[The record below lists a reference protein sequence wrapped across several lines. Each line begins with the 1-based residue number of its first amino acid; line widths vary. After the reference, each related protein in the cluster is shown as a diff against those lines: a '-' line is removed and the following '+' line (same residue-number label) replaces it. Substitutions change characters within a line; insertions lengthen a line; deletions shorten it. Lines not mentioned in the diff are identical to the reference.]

1 MRRVG
6 LGPLLAHEQPLA
18 LVLHQD
24 LGVGSKKPSGGSAAE
39 SSAPVASAAS
49 AALAPEPSSAGFAEE
64 LTNSSMPLS

>member
-6 LGPLLAHEQPLA
+6 LDPLLGHEQPLA

-49 AALAPEPSSAGFAEE
+49 AALAGCAEE
-64 LTNSSMPLS
+64 VTNSSIPRS